1 MAFPASLYAPA
12 RPSAGAEPSFVSSSS
27 ASSACAPSVLA
38 RSLGLTA
45 SPLAVSSIASAY
57 AELRS
62 LEAAPA
68 VSSSSSSPR
77 GAFARA
83 GCASL
88 PMAAPVVAYAPDERP
103 KQDFSTILANAGR
116 RALGGG
122 IPGAAAMGIQVVSL
136 MWLRTTVNYQY
147 RYGTTTTQALKH
159 LYKEGGVRRFYRGV
173 GPALVQGPMSRFGDT
188 AANAGVLTL
197 LNESD
202 TTRGMPIALKTA
214 LASAAA
220 GCWRIFLMPVD
231 ALKTTM
237 QVEGA
242 GGASKLAAKV
252 RLGGPSVLYHGAL
265 AAAAATWAGHYP
277 WFFTYNTLNAKLPQ
291 YDDLPRKLVRSAVI
305 GFTASAISDTVSNSI
320 RVVKTTKQTSSVPI
334 TYPEVVRQVIASDGL
349 LGLFGRGLKTKILA
363 NGLQGLL
370 FSVLWRLGQ
379 DHYNRITGETPAP
392 TK

>member
-12 RPSAGAEPSFVSSSS
+12 RWSEGESESSRSTARAGV
-27 ASSACAPSVLA
+27 PSVLA
-38 RSLGLTA
+38 RSLGLA
-45 SPLAVSSIASAY
+45 SSPLSASSIAA
-57 AELRS
+57 ACADLRS
-62 LEAAPA
+62 FESSPAAA
-68 VSSSSSSPR
+68 SCGASGSSSSRSSS
-77 GAFARA
+77 
-83 GCASL
+83 SL
-88 PMAAPVVAYAPDERP
+88 PLAAPVIAYAPDERP

-147 RYGTTTTQALKH
+147 RYGTTTTAALKH

-173 GPALVQGPMSRFGDT
+173 GPALIQGPMSRFGDT

-202 TTRGMPIALKTA
+202 STRGLPIAVKTA

-242 GGASKLAAKV
+242 GGAAKLAAKV
-252 RLGGPSVLYHGAL
+252 RVGGPTVLYHGAI

-291 YDDLPRKLVRSAVI
+291 YDDLPRKLLRSAVI

-320 RVVKTTKQTSSVPI
+320 RVVKTTKQTSAVPV

-349 LGLFGRGLKTKILA
+349 MGLFGRGLKTKILA

-379 DHYNRITGETPAP
+379 DHYNRLTGESPAP
-392 TK
+392 AK